1 MVYPFT
7 YFGILYML
15 IYTLMPIRIILQCF
29 KTYLTIL
36 MASGIQF
43 DVILVLMINFHLH
56 LLMLE

>member
-1 MVYPFT
+1 
-7 YFGILYML
+7 
-15 IYTLMPIRIILQCF
+15 MPIRIILQCF

-43 DVILVLMINFHLH
+43 DVILVLVIHFHLH